1 MTSTLHALDRP
12 GAYPTQIR
20 RAHSQLIARDLFS
33 DTDLIRHG
41 RELLWLINM
50 ASSAAARGLRVL
62 TKNRDPDMMSASELN
77 QATSDEAFLKSIE
90 AGDVEAVTSAK
101 RSSTDLNISDEALC
115 TTVHKAI
122 RARGDEDGHLL
133 RHLWLVITL
142 IKPFL

>member
-1 MTSTLHALDRP
+1 
-12 GAYPTQIR
+12 
-20 RAHSQLIARDLFS
+20 
-33 DTDLIRHG
+33 
-41 RELLWLINM
+41 M

-122 RARGDEDGHLL
+122 RARGDEECKILQHLVNGGAFIEFADRDGARPITHAVRSACPL
-133 RHLWLVITL
+133 RCRARAVSSYVR
-142 IKPFL
+142 